1 MVEAELADELNN
13 DADDSKPDLDT
24 LKVSDVKNELSV
36 QENDVLWKLLKLFT
50 NVYYKLVHF

>member
-50 NVYYKLVHF
+50 NVYYKLVRF

>member
-36 QENDVLWKLLKLFT
+36 QENDVL
-50 NVYYKLVHF
+50 